1 MSKVPVALI
10 FLCMSLLSC
19 INSTESY
26 IDESLSQVGVRRDL
40 SAEGI
45 QALVLK
51 DKFLDERIKTEEAIL
66 DASIHYFSRLHE
78 WSLSY
83 REHIVVLAR
92 KVQEAPGP
100 LQGELI
106 LDLVQANNDF
116 VQLRYALYSLL
127 KSNRNYYDRTFNH
140 WSDQHY
146 YKGLCLN
153 LSIAVTLYD
162 NMALSM
168 ELLEKHERVKSLFLE
183 GSVDYAIPAE
193 YNREVVKSFYS
204 GRRRR
209 IIREKMNLFAEAFTD
224 LEIVK
229 GDDYLQYL
237 AMLISQSPSALKIQ
251 DDSTVG
257 DFSSSIA
264 ERFEYRASS
273 LFDSHEKVLFKVSEV
288 FGNGMGVFQS
298 RMGLLHGDSKVLD
311 EVKQTL
317 KPLDILLEKTPFR
330 LTDKFIPGHF
340 GHVALYL
347 GTEAELKALGIWNDH
362 RVRPYH
368 EDIRQGKVVL
378 EALREGVVL
387 NTVEHFMNVDDLA
400 IVRNLEMPF
409 DKQKIYMLN
418 SFRQLGKE
426 YDFSFDVET
435 LNKIV
440 CSELVYQVFTDE
452 PWRTAEALG
461 RATISPDS
469 VIEKI
474 KNSNSFEL
482 VLFYHQGEKVLPKNQ
497 TELVLNLLSED
508 E

>member
-1 MSKVPVALI
+1 MLKNLFVTFVL
-10 FLCMSLLSC
+10 SLLLGSC
-19 INSTESY
+19 TNTTESY
-26 IDESLSQVGVRRDL
+26 IDESLQEVGVRRDL
-40 SAEGI
+40 SPQAI
-45 QALVLK
+45 QTLNLK
-51 DKFLDERIKTEEAIL
+51 DKFLDERIKTEESIL

-83 REHIVVLAR
+83 RQHILTLA
-92 KVQEAPGP
+92 KEVEKTQGP
-100 LQGELI
+100 LKGELI
-106 LDLVQANNDF
+106 LKLVQANNNF

-153 LSIAVTLYD
+153 LAVAVTLYD

-183 GSVDYAIPAE
+183 GSVDYQIPAE

-209 IIREKMNLFAEAFTD
+209 IIRKKMDLFAQTFTD
-224 LEIVK
+224 LNVAK

-237 AMLISQSPSALKIQ
+237 AVLISQSPSALKIQ
-251 DDSTVG
+251 EESTIG
-257 DFSSSIA
+257 DFSTSIS
-264 ERFEYRASS
+264 ERVTYRASS
-273 LFDSHEKVLFKVSEV
+273 LFDSHEKVLFKVSEA

-298 RMGLLHGDSKVLD
+298 RMGLLHDNKEVLK
-311 EVKQTL
+311 EVASTL
-317 KPLDILLEKTPFR
+317 QPLDILLEKTPFR

-347 GTEAELKALGIWNDH
+347 GTEKELKALGLWGDDLI
-362 RVRPYH
+362 RPYQQ
-368 EDIRQGKVVL
+368 EIREGKVVL

-387 NTVEHFMNVDDLA
+387 NTVDHFMNVDDFA
-400 IVRNLEMPF
+400 IVRKSQMTL
-409 DKQKIYMLN
+409 KSQKKYMHN
-418 SFRQLGKE
+418 AFRQLGKE

-452 PWRTAEALG
+452 SWQTAEALG
-461 RATISPDS
+461 RATISPDAI
-469 VIEKI
+469 IEKI
-474 KNSNSFEL
+474 KNSNSYEL
-482 VLFYHQGEKVLPKNQ
+482 VLFYHQGEKVLPEQQ
-497 TELVLNLLSED
+497 TKLALNLLSED